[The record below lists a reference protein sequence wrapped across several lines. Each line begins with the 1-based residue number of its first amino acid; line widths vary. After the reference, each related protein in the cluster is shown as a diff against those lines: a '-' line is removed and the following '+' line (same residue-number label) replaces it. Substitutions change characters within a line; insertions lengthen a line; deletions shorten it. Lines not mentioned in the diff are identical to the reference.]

1 MRLNIPRIE
10 SQRHAQPAPEAA
22 NAEPGRRGLNALTG
36 SGAVQ
41 QAEAPA
47 VGGAGGSIGSTA
59 AAWEPTVPLPNASGP
74 RSLPTDLARVCSA
87 LAPIS
92 IAELTCALHLLL
104 PRIAD
109 SVGNAQLR
117 AAQHKIDFEAVR
129 QTSRLKE
136 VGLQFK
142 TAKAE
147 LNQAYMSLA
156 TSVVAVIV
164 SAGLGYCSQGDS
176 ATSRGLWAAATGAT
190 QLVNQGGEVISRS
203 LPWGLGPQ
211 RSINLLRLQQAD
223 ERQWQESLEQAVQMF
238 STSAQQVQEA
248 GREYRRL
255 VAQVQQNTTQVE
267 MSR

>member
-1 MRLNIPRIE
+1 MRLDIPRNE
-10 SQRHAQPAPEAA
+10 SQRHVQPTLETA
-22 NAEPGRRGLNALTG
+22 NVAI
-36 SGAVQ
+36 Q
-41 QAEAPA
+41 QAKAFA
-47 VGGAGGSIGSTA
+47 TADAAGSIGATA
-59 AAWEPTVPLPNASGP
+59 AAREPTANLSQQMTVPLPDASG
-74 RSLPTDLARVCSA
+74 RKSLPTDLPRVCSA

-117 AAQHKIDFEAVR
+117 AAQHKIDFEAAR

-136 VGLQFK
+136 VGLQFE
-142 TAKAE
+142 TAQAE

-156 TSVVAVIV
+156 TGVVAVIV
-164 SAGLGYCSQGDS
+164 SAALGSCSQGNS
-176 ATSRGLWAAATGAT
+176 ATSRALWAAAGGTT
-190 QLVNQGGEVISRS
+190 QAVNQLGEVISRS
-203 LPWGLGPQ
+203 GGPQ

-223 ERQWQESLEQAVQMF
+223 ARQWQESLEQAVQMF
-238 STSAQQVQEA
+238 STSAQQVQEV